1 MVLLCR
7 FAHYSLNIYVPFN
20 CMSHK
25 IYYPQILECFLSVA
39 STKASFYLLKTEDQM
54 GIYDGKCRYLFYGRE
69 C

>member
-1 MVLLCR
+1 
-7 FAHYSLNIYVPFN
+7 
-20 CMSHK
+20 MSK
-25 IYYPQILECFLSVA
+25 TFIDRIILECFLSVA